1 MIGDHNKFLSLKKE
15 KGGSVSFGDNASTKT
30 VGKGSVILGD
40 ERTKA

>member
-15 KGGSVSFGDNASTKT
+15 NGGSVSFGDNEFSNII
-30 VGKGSVILGD
+30 GKGSVSLGN